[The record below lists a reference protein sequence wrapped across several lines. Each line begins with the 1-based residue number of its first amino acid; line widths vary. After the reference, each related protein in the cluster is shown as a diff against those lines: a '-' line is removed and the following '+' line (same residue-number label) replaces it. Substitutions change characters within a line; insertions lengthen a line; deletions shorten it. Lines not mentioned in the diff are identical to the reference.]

1 MHSKFVNIMNA
12 IVKNVVEGNS
22 IKVLLEKVKF
32 QGYANLLLEKQT
44 ICEKPKTN
52 SRVSKGVKLQKDG

>member
-1 MHSKFVNIMNA
+1 MNA